1 MEAEPKILEETEPFG
16 TPEQARVQQLLVQ
29 KQSWIK
35 SQRGLL
41 SQGRSLLLF
50 DGHTL
55 SQHSIESY
63 VSEFGRVLIHAKLEQ
78 LRDIAES
85 LRRWGAAV
93 DDRLLLL
100 DGESS
105 HVLAKLDHVQQS
117 RKLPE
122 GWSLD
127 GIDRNAPAE
136 VVRSIQLLQ
145 QESLLTPLPGLYLR
159 SIGVQT
165 HTIVLRNDRGEL
177 VGSAT
182 VQNVAGTRSSF
193 DGTVMPLS
201 ACLCH
206 EARGRGISPLLL
218 GSVIAYGIRKF
229 TAARVRDIVEEK
241 EVPAIGSS
249 KACGLAPHQT
259 EGFIF
264 ASLSD

>member
-1 MEAEPKILEETEPFG
+1 MKPEPASLEETEPFG

-29 KQSWIK
+29 KRSWIA
-35 SQRGLL
+35 SQRALL

-50 DGHTL
+50 DGHTF
-55 SQHSIESY
+55 SQHSIEWH
-63 VSEFGRVLIHAKLEQ
+63 VSEFRRVLIHARLGK

-85 LRRWGAAV
+85 LRQWGASV

-105 HVLAKLDHVQQS
+105 QVLARLDQVQQT
-117 RKLPE
+117 RKLPD
-122 GWSLD
+122 GWSLE

-136 VVRSIQLLQ
+136 VVRSIQRLQ
-145 QESLLTPLPGLYLR
+145 QESLLTPLPGLYIR

-177 VGSAT
+177 LGSAT
-182 VQNVAGTRSSF
+182 VQNVADTGSSF

-201 ACLCH
+201 ACLRR

-218 GSVIAYGIRKF
+218 GSVIAYGIRNF
-229 TAARVRDIVEEK
+229 SASRVRDIVEEK
-241 EVPAIGSS
+241 EVPAINLS
-249 KACGLAPHQT
+249 KACGLTPHQT
-259 EGFIF
+259 EGFVF
-264 ASLSD
+264 ACLRD